1 MNKAQKSTSA
11 LPGRTMKDWSTKG
24 IKGYVMLMVEFL
36 RISPSYE
43 LARQIRSKGLDKKTQ
58 NKLITQLY
66 EPESKTLTAIDKQ
79 DVITG
84 FQAVLATYDQFGD
97 ISTQSFDAWW
107 QARGIYIYGT
117 PFSKPL
123 VKQITRIEKDED
135 FEPLFYNPY
144 EQYLTKIRSSEGNPT
159 ALILGLPLG
168 MPKADLLRQ
177 ISKLIDNAKVPLAT
191 KSARASKAL
200 AAKRLRSEPLF
211 IQLRILMA
219 KAQYPDM
226 QLWKVGLW
234 AKVSAKHA
242 KTLDLK
248 ESKKRFEDADSK
260 EHLAILTSR
269 AFKNAKQV
277 AENAARGSF
286 PSSKPVKLPNYDFDD
301 IYARLRA
308 HFKTLKPREVK

>member
-1 MNKAQKSTSA
+1 
-11 LPGRTMKDWSTKG
+11 MKDWSTKG

-43 LARQIRSKGLDKKTQ
+43 LARQIRTKGLDQKTQ
-58 NKLITQLY
+58 TKLINQLY
-66 EPESKTLTAIDKQ
+66 QADGQKLSAIDKQ
-79 DVITG
+79 AVINE
-84 FQAVLATYDQFGD
+84 FRSVLATYDEFGD
-97 ISTQSFDAWW
+97 ISTKSFDAWW
-107 QARGIYIYGT
+107 QTCGIYIYGT

-123 VKQITRIEKDED
+123 VKQISRIEKDEQ
-135 FEPLFYNPY
+135 FEPLFYKPY
-144 EQYLTKIRSSEGNPT
+144 EQYLTKIRAQEGNPPS
-159 ALILGLPLG
+159 LVLGVPLG

-177 ISKLIDNAKVPLAT
+177 ISKLIDNTKVPLTT

-200 AAKRLRSEPLF
+200 AAQRLRSEPLF

-248 ESKKRFEDADSK
+248 ESKKKFEDADSK

-269 AFKNAKQV
+269 AFKNAKKV

-286 PSSKPVKLPNYDFDD
+286 PSSKPVNLPHYDFED
-301 IYARLRA
+301 IYTRLRA
-308 HFKTLKPREVK
+308 HYKTLKPR

>member
-1 MNKAQKSTSA
+1 MYKPQITVST
-11 LPGRTMKDWSTKG
+11 LPGRTMQDWSTRG
-24 IKGYVMLMVEFL
+24 IKGYIMLMVEFL

-43 LARQIRSKGLDKKTQ
+43 LARQIRTKGLDKKTQ

-66 EPESKTLTAIDKQ
+66 EMDDKKLSAIEKQ
-79 DVITG
+79 TVISE
-84 FQAVLATYDQFGD
+84 FQSVLATYDEIGD
-97 ISTQSFDAWW
+97 ISTQSFDDWW

-117 PFSKPL
+117 PYNKPL
-123 VKQITRIEKDED
+123 VKQIARIEKDEA
-135 FEPLFYNPY
+135 FEPMFNKVY
-144 EQYLTKIRSSEGNPT
+144 EHYLSKTRAAEGNPIS
-159 ALILGLPLG
+159 LVLGVPLG
-168 MPKADLLRQ
+168 MPKAELLRQ
-177 ISKLIDNAKVPLAT
+177 ISNLIDSAKVPLLS
-191 KSARASKAL
+191 KSKRAGKAL

-248 ESKKRFEDADSK
+248 ESKKKFEDADSK

-269 AFKNAKQV
+269 AFKKAKQV
-277 AENAARGSF
+277 TENAARGSF
-286 PSSKPVKLPNYDFDD
+286 PSSKPVRLPNYDFEN
-301 IYARLRA
+301 IYSRLRT
-308 HFKTLKPREVK
+308 HYKTLKPR

>member
-1 MNKAQKSTSA
+1 MNNGQKSTNA
-11 LPGRTMKDWSTKG
+11 LPNKAMKDWSTRG
-24 IKGYVMLMVEFL
+24 IKGYIMLMVEFL

-43 LARQIRSKGLDKKTQ
+43 LARQIRTEGIDKKTQ
-58 NKLITQLY
+58 NRLIARLY
-66 EPESKTLTAIDKQ
+66 ETKDKKLSTIERQALINEFQSILT
-79 DVITG
+79 
-84 FQAVLATYDQFGD
+84 TYDEIGD
-97 ISTQSFDAWW
+97 ISTLTFDAWW

-117 PFSKPL
+117 PYSKPK
-123 VKQITRIEKDED
+123 VTQIARIEKDEA
-135 FEPLFYNPY
+135 FEPIFNKVYKN
-144 EQYLTKIRSSEGNPT
+144 YLTETRATEGSPIS
-159 ALILGLPLG
+159 LILGVPLG

-177 ISKLIDNAKVPLAT
+177 ISKIIDSAKVPLAS
-191 KSARASKAL
+191 KSKRAGKAL

-226 QLWKVGLW
+226 QLWKLGLW

-248 ESKKRFEDADSK
+248 ELKKRYEDADSK

-269 AFKNAKQV
+269 AFKKAKQV

-286 PSSKPVKLPNYDFDD
+286 PSSKPVRLPYYDFDD
-301 IYARLRA
+301 VYKRLRI
-308 HFKTLKPREVK
+308 HYKNLKERQC

>member
-24 IKGYVMLMVEFL
+24 IKGYIMLMVEFL

-43 LARQIRSKGLDKKTQ
+43 LARQIRSKGLNKKAQ

-66 EPESKTLTAIDKQ
+66 EAQGKTLSAIDKQ
-79 DVITG
+79 VVITE
-84 FQAVLATYDQFGD
+84 FQVVLATYDQFGD
-97 ISTQSFDAWW
+97 ISTQSFDDWW

-123 VKQITRIEKDED
+123 VKQIARIEKEED
-135 FEPLFYNPY
+135 FEPMFNKVY
-144 EQYLTKIRSSEGNPT
+144 EHYLTKTRAAEGNPIS
-159 ALILGLPLG
+159 LILGVPLG

-177 ISKLIDNAKVPLAT
+177 ISKLIDSSKVPLLS
-191 KSARASKAL
+191 KSKRASKAL

-248 ESKKRFEDADSK
+248 ESKKKFEDADSK

-301 IYARLRA
+301 IYDRLRM
-308 HFKTLKPREVK
+308 HYKTLKPR

>member
-1 MNKAQKSTSA
+1 
-11 LPGRTMKDWSTKG
+11 
-24 IKGYVMLMVEFL
+24 MVEFL

-43 LARQIRSKGLDKKTQ
+43 LARQIRTKGLDKKTQ
-58 NKLITQLY
+58 NKLITKLY
-66 EPESKTLTAIDKQ
+66 EPEGKTPSAIDKQ
-79 DVITG
+79 AVITE
-84 FQAVLATYDQFGD
+84 FQSVLATYDEIGD
-97 ISTQSFDAWW
+97 IATMTFDAWW
-107 QARGIYIYGT
+107 QVRGIYIYGT
-117 PFSKPL
+117 PYSKPL

-135 FEPLFYNPY
+135 FEPFFYKPY
-144 EQYLTKIRSSEGNPT
+144 EQYLTKIRSSESNPT
-159 ALILGLPLG
+159 SLILGLPLG

-177 ISKLIDNAKVPLAT
+177 ISKLIDNAKVPLVT

-248 ESKKRFEDADSK
+248 ESKKKFEDADSK

-286 PSSKPVKLPNYDFDD
+286 PSSKPVKLPNYDFED
-301 IYARLRA
+301 IYSRLRM
-308 HFKTLKPREVK
+308 HYKTLKPR

>member
-1 MNKAQKSTSA
+1 MNKAQKSTNT

-43 LARQIRSKGLDKKTQ
+43 LARQIRSKELDKKTQ
-58 NKLITQLY
+58 NKLITHLY
-66 EPESKTLTAIDKQ
+66 EAEGKTLSTIDKQ
-79 DVITG
+79 AVITE

-97 ISTQSFDAWW
+97 ISTQSFDDWW

-123 VKQITRIEKDED
+123 VRQIARIEKVEE
-135 FEPLFYNPY
+135 FEPMFNKVY
-144 EQYLTKIRSSEGNPT
+144 EHYLTKTRAAEGNPT

-177 ISKLIDNAKVPLAT
+177 ISKLIDSSKVPLLS
-191 KSARASKAL
+191 KSKRASRAL

-234 AKVSAKHA
+234 ARVSAKHA

-248 ESKKRFEDADSK
+248 ESKKKFEDADSK

-269 AFKNAKQV
+269 AFKKARQV

-286 PSSKPVKLPNYDFDD
+286 PSSKPVRLPNYDLDD
-301 IYARLRA
+301 IYKRLRL
-308 HFKTLKPREVK
+308 HYKTLKPR

>member
-1 MNKAQKSTSA
+1 
-11 LPGRTMKDWSTKG
+11 MKDWSTRG

-43 LARQIRSKGLDKKTQ
+43 LARLIRTQGLDKKTQ

-66 EPESKTLTAIDKQ
+66 EAEGKKLSASDKHA
-79 DVITG
+79 VIAE
-84 FQAVLATYDQFGD
+84 FQLVLATYDEFGD
-97 ISTQSFDAWW
+97 VATMTFDAWW

-117 PFSKPL
+117 PYSKPL
-123 VKQITRIEKDED
+123 VKQIARIEKNED
-135 FEPLFYNPY
+135 FEPLFYKPY
-144 EQYLTKIRSSEGNPT
+144 EHYLTKIRALEGNPT
-159 ALILGLPLG
+159 SLVLGVPLG

-191 KSARASKAL
+191 KSARAGKAL
-200 AAKRLRSEPLF
+200 TAKRLRSEPLF

-242 KTLDLK
+242 KTLNLK
-248 ESKKRFEDADSK
+248 EHKKKFEDADSK

-269 AFKNAKQV
+269 AFKKAKQV

-286 PSSKPVKLPNYDFDD
+286 PSSKPVRLPNYDFDD
-301 IYARLRA
+301 VYDRLRA
-308 HFKTLKPREVK
+308 HYKTLKPR

>member
-1 MNKAQKSTSA
+1 MNKPQQST

-24 IKGYVMLMVEFL
+24 IKGYIMMMVEFL

-43 LARQIRSKGLDKKTQ
+43 LARQIRTKGLDKKTQ

-66 EPESKTLTAIDKQ
+66 ETEGKTPSAIDKQ
-79 DVITG
+79 TLITE

-97 ISTQSFDAWW
+97 ISTQSFDDWW
-107 QARGIYIYGT
+107 QTRGIYIYGT

-123 VKQITRIEKDED
+123 VRQIARIEKDEV
-135 FEPLFYNPY
+135 FEPMFNKVY
-144 EQYLTKIRSSEGNPT
+144 EHYLTKTRAVEGNPT

-177 ISKLIDNAKVPLAT
+177 ISKLIDSSKVPLLS
-191 KSARASKAL
+191 KSKRASKAL

-248 ESKKRFEDADSK
+248 ESKKKFEDADSK

-286 PSSKPVKLPNYDFDD
+286 PTSKPVRLPNYDFDD
-301 IYARLRA
+301 IYTRLRA
-308 HFKTLKPREVK
+308 HYKTLKPR

>member
-1 MNKAQKSTSA
+1 
-11 LPGRTMKDWSTKG
+11 MKDWSTKG
-24 IKGYVMLMVEFL
+24 IKGYIMLMVEFL
-36 RISPSYE
+36 RVSPSYE
-43 LARQIRSKGLDKKTQ
+43 LARQIRTKGLDKKTQ

-66 EPESKTLTAIDKQ
+66 ETGVGKQ
-79 DVITG
+79 FASNKQVVISE
-84 FQAVLATYDQFGD
+84 FQSVLATYDEIGD
-97 ISTQSFDAWW
+97 ISTMTFDDWW

-135 FEPLFYNPY
+135 FELLFYKPY

-159 ALILGLPLG
+159 SLILGLPLG
-168 MPKADLLRQ
+168 MPKTDLLRQ
-177 ISKLIDNAKVPLAT
+177 ISKLIDHAKVPLVT

-200 AAKRLRSEPLF
+200 ASKRLRSEPLF

-248 ESKKRFEDADSK
+248 ESKKKFEDADSK

-269 AFKNAKQV
+269 AFKKAKQV

-286 PSSKPVKLPNYDFDD
+286 PSSKPVMLPNYDFDE
-301 IYARLRA
+301 IYTRLRA
-308 HFKTLKPREVK
+308 HYKTLKPR

>member
-1 MNKAQKSTSA
+1 MDKSQKSIST
-11 LPGRTMKDWSTKG
+11 LPGRTMKDWSTRG

-43 LARQIRSKGLDKKTQ
+43 LARQIRTKGLNLKTQ
-58 NKLITQLY
+58 TKLINQLY
-66 EPESKTLTAIDKQ
+66 KADGQKLSKIDKQ
-79 DVITG
+79 AVINE
-84 FQAVLATYDQFGD
+84 FRSVLATYDEFGD
-97 ISTQSFDAWW
+97 ISTKSFDEWW
-107 QARGIYIYGT
+107 QERGIYIYGT
-117 PFSKPL
+117 PYTKPL

-135 FEPLFYNPY
+135 FEPLFYKPY
-144 EQYLTKIRSSEGNPT
+144 EQYLTKIRAQEGSPPS
-159 ALILGLPLG
+159 LVLGVPLG

-200 AAKRLRSEPLF
+200 TAQRLRSEPLF

-234 AKVSAKHA
+234 SKVSAKHA

-248 ESKKRFEDADSK
+248 ESKKKFEDADSK

-269 AFKNAKQV
+269 AFKKAKQV

-286 PSSKPVKLPNYDFDD
+286 PSSKPVKLPHYDFED
-301 IYARLRA
+301 IYTRLKA
-308 HFKTLKPREVK
+308 HYKTLKPR

>member
-1 MNKAQKSTSA
+1 MNKTPKNNSF

-43 LARQIRSKGLDKKTQ
+43 LARQILNKNLDKKTQ

-66 EPESKTLTAIDKQ
+66 EAEGKTLSAIDKQ
-79 DVITG
+79 AVIAE
-84 FQAVLATYDQFGD
+84 FQTVLTTYDEFGD
-97 ISTQSFDAWW
+97 IATMTFDDWW

-123 VKQITRIEKDED
+123 VKQITRIDKDED
-135 FEPLFYNPY
+135 FEPLFYKPY
-144 EQYLTKIRSSEGNPT
+144 EQYLTKIRSSEGNHT
-159 ALILGLPLG
+159 SLILGLPLG

-177 ISKLIDNAKVPLAT
+177 VSKLIDNAKVPLAT

-248 ESKKRFEDADSK
+248 ESKKKFEDADSK

-286 PSSKPVKLPNYDFDD
+286 PSSKPVRLPHYDFED
-301 IYARLRA
+301 IYSRLRM
-308 HFKTLKPREVK
+308 HYKTLKPR

>member
-1 MNKAQKSTSA
+1 MNKSQKSAGA

-43 LARQIRSKGLDKKTQ
+43 LARQIRTKVIDKKIQ

-66 EPESKTLTAIDKQ
+66 EIQGKKLSAIDKSN
-79 DVITG
+79 VITE
-84 FQAVLATYDQFGD
+84 FQSVLATYDEVGD
-97 ISTQSFDAWW
+97 ISNQSFDTWW
-107 QARGIYIYGT
+107 QERGIFIYGT
-117 PFSKPL
+117 PFNKPQ
-123 VKQITRIEKDED
+123 VKQIARIDKEEE
-135 FEPLFYNPY
+135 FEPLFYKPY
-144 EQYLTKIRSSEGNPT
+144 EQYLTKVRASEGNPT
-159 ALILGLPLG
+159 SLVLGLPLG

-191 KSARASKAL
+191 KSARSSKAL
-200 AAKRLRSEPLF
+200 SAKRLRSEPLF
-211 IQLRILMA
+211 IQLRIMMA

-226 QLWKVGLW
+226 QLWKIGLW

-248 ESKKRFEDADSK
+248 ESKKKFEDADSK

-269 AFKNAKQV
+269 AFKKAKQV

-286 PSSKPVKLPNYDFDD
+286 PSSKTVRLPNYDFDD
-301 IYARLRA
+301 IYTRLRA
-308 HFKTLKPREVK
+308 HYKTLKPR

>member
-1 MNKAQKSTSA
+1 MNKSQKSVST
-11 LPGRTMKDWSTKG
+11 LPGRTMKDWSTRG
-24 IKGYVMLMVEFL
+24 IKGYIMLMVEFL

-43 LARQIRSKGLDKKTQ
+43 LARQIRYKGLDKKTQ
-58 NKLITQLY
+58 NQLITQLY
-66 EPESKTLTAIDKQ
+66 EAEGKTLSAIDKQ
-79 DVITG
+79 AVIAE
-84 FQAVLATYDQFGD
+84 FQSVLATYNEIGD
-97 ISTQSFDAWW
+97 IATMTFDDWW
-107 QARGIYIYGT
+107 QTRGIYIYGT

-135 FEPLFYNPY
+135 FEPLFYKPY
-144 EQYLTKIRSSEGNPT
+144 EQYLTKIRSLEGNPT
-159 ALILGLPLG
+159 SLILGLPLG
-168 MPKADLLRQ
+168 IPKADLLRQ

-248 ESKKRFEDADSK
+248 ESKKKFEDADSK

-286 PSSKPVKLPNYDFDD
+286 PSSKPVRLPHYDFED
-301 IYARLRA
+301 IYSRLRA
-308 HFKTLKPREVK
+308 HYKILKPR

>member
-1 MNKAQKSTSA
+1 MKNSQKSTST

-43 LARQIRSKGLDKKTQ
+43 LARQIRTKALDKKTQ

-66 EPESKTLTAIDKQ
+66 ETEGKTLPAIDKQ
-79 DVITG
+79 AVITE
-84 FQAVLATYDQFGD
+84 FQSVLATYDEIGD
-97 ISTQSFDAWW
+97 IATMTSDDWW
-107 QARGIYIYGT
+107 LARGIYIYGT

-123 VKQITRIEKDED
+123 VKQITRIEKDEA
-135 FEPLFYNPY
+135 FEPLFYKPY
-144 EQYLTKIRSSEGNPT
+144 EQYLTKIRSLEGNPT
-159 ALILGLPLG
+159 SLILGLPLG

-177 ISKLIDNAKVPLAT
+177 ISKMIDNAKVPLAA
-191 KSARASKAL
+191 KSARANKAL
-200 AAKRLRSEPLF
+200 TAKRLRSEPLF

-248 ESKKRFEDADSK
+248 EQKKKFEDADSK

-286 PSSKPVKLPNYDFDD
+286 PSSKPVRLPYYDFED
-301 IYARLRA
+301 IYKRLST
-308 HFKTLKPREVK
+308 HYKKLKPR

>member
-1 MNKAQKSTSA
+1 MNKIQKSSNA
-11 LPGRTMKDWSTKG
+11 LPGRTMKDWSTRG
-24 IKGYVMLMVEFL
+24 IKGYVILMVEFL

-43 LARQIRSKGLDKKTQ
+43 LARQIRTKGFDKKTQ
-58 NKLITQLY
+58 NKFITQLY
-66 EPESKTLTAIDKQ
+66 EVGDKKLTSTEKKVAIAE
-79 DVITG
+79 
-84 FQAVLATYDQFGD
+84 FQSVLATYDEVGD
-97 ISTQSFDAWW
+97 ISTLSFDAWW

-117 PFSKPL
+117 PYNKPT
-123 VKQITRIEKDED
+123 VKQITRVEAYGE
-135 FEPLFYNPY
+135 FEPLFYKPY
-144 EQYLTKIRSSEGNPT
+144 EQYLDKIRASEGNPT
-159 ALILGLPLG
+159 SLVLGVPLG
-168 MPKADLLRQ
+168 MPKAGLLRQ
-177 ISKLIDNAKVPLAT
+177 ISKLIDAAKVPLAR
-191 KSARASKAL
+191 KSARAGKAL

-248 ESKKRFEDADSK
+248 ESKKKFEDADSK

-269 AFKNAKQV
+269 AFKKAKQV

-286 PSSKPVKLPNYDFDD
+286 PSSKPVRLPNYDFED
-301 IYARLRA
+301 IYKRLRA
-308 HFKTLKPREVK
+308 HYKTLKPR

>member
-43 LARQIRSKGLDKKTQ
+43 LARQIRSQGLDKKTE

-66 EPESKTLTAIDKQ
+66 EAQGKTLSAIDKQ

-97 ISTQSFDAWW
+97 ISTQSFDDWW

-123 VKQITRIEKDED
+123 VKQIARIDKDED
-135 FEPLFYNPY
+135 FEPMFNKVY
-144 EQYLTKIRSSEGNPT
+144 EHYLTKTRAAEGNPIS
-159 ALILGLPLG
+159 LILGVPLG

-177 ISKLIDNAKVPLAT
+177 ISKLIDIAKVPLAT

-248 ESKKRFEDADSK
+248 ESKKKFEDADSK

-286 PSSKPVKLPNYDFDD
+286 PSSKPVKLPNYDFED
-301 IYARLRA
+301 IYSRLRM
-308 HFKTLKPREVK
+308 HYKTLKPR

>member
-1 MNKAQKSTSA
+1 
-11 LPGRTMKDWSTKG
+11 
-24 IKGYVMLMVEFL
+24 
-36 RISPSYE
+36 
-43 LARQIRSKGLDKKTQ
+43 
-58 NKLITQLY
+58 
-66 EPESKTLTAIDKQ
+66 
-79 DVITG
+79 
-84 FQAVLATYDQFGD
+84 
-97 ISTQSFDAWW
+97 
-107 QARGIYIYGT
+107 
-117 PFSKPL
+117 
-123 VKQITRIEKDED
+123 
-135 FEPLFYNPY
+135 
-144 EQYLTKIRSSEGNPT
+144 
-159 ALILGLPLG
+159 

-248 ESKKRFEDADSK
+248 ESKKKFEDADSK

-286 PSSKPVKLPNYDFDD
+286 PSSKPVKLPNYDFED
-301 IYARLRA
+301 IYTRLRMHYKA
-308 HFKTLKPREVK
+308 LKPR

>member
-24 IKGYVMLMVEFL
+24 IKGYIMLMVEFL

-66 EPESKTLTAIDKQ
+66 EAQGKTLSAIDKQ
-79 DVITG
+79 VVITE
-84 FQAVLATYDQFGD
+84 FQSVLATYDEIGD
-97 ISTQSFDAWW
+97 IATMTFDDWW
-107 QARGIYIYGT
+107 QVRGIYIYGT

-123 VKQITRIEKDED
+123 VKQITRIERDED
-135 FEPLFYNPY
+135 FEPLFYKPY
-144 EQYLTKIRSSEGNPT
+144 EQYLTQIRAAEGNPT
-159 ALILGLPLG
+159 SLILGLPLG

-219 KAQYPDM
+219 KAQYPNM

-248 ESKKRFEDADSK
+248 ESKRKFEDADSK

-286 PSSKPVKLPNYDFDD
+286 PSSKPVKLPNYDFED
-301 IYARLRA
+301 IYTRLRV
-308 HFKTLKPREVK
+308 HYKTLKPR

>member
-1 MNKAQKSTSA
+1 
-11 LPGRTMKDWSTKG
+11 
-24 IKGYVMLMVEFL
+24 MLMVEFL

-43 LARQIRSKGLDKKTQ
+43 LARQIRTKGLDKKTQ

-66 EPESKTLTAIDKQ
+66 EMDDKKLSAIEKQ
-79 DVITG
+79 TVISE
-84 FQAVLATYDQFGD
+84 FQSVLATYDEIGD
-97 ISTQSFDAWW
+97 ISTQSFDDWW

-117 PFSKPL
+117 PYNKPL
-123 VKQITRIEKDED
+123 VKQIARIEKDEA
-135 FEPLFYNPY
+135 FEPMFNKVY
-144 EQYLTKIRSSEGNPT
+144 EHYLSKTRAAEGNPIS
-159 ALILGLPLG
+159 LVLGVPLG
-168 MPKADLLRQ
+168 MPKAELLRQ
-177 ISKLIDNAKVPLAT
+177 ISNLIDSAKVPLLS
-191 KSARASKAL
+191 KSKRAGKAL

-248 ESKKRFEDADSK
+248 ESKKKFEDADSK

-269 AFKNAKQV
+269 AFKKAKQV
-277 AENAARGSF
+277 TENAARGSF
-286 PSSKPVKLPNYDFDD
+286 PSSKPVRLPNYDFEN
-301 IYARLRA
+301 IYSRLRT
-308 HFKTLKPREVK
+308 HYKTLKPR

>member
-1 MNKAQKSTSA
+1 MNKTQKSTGA
-11 LPGRTMKDWSTKG
+11 LPGRTMKDWSTRG

-66 EPESKTLTAIDKQ
+66 ELEGKKLSAIDKQ
-79 DVITG
+79 DVITE

-97 ISTQSFDAWW
+97 ISTQSFDDWW

-117 PFSKPL
+117 PYSKPL

-135 FEPLFYNPY
+135 FEPLFYKPY
-144 EQYLTKIRSSEGNPT
+144 EQYLTKIRAAEGNPT
-159 ALILGLPLG
+159 SLVLGLPLG

-248 ESKKRFEDADSK
+248 ESKKKFEDADSK

-269 AFKNAKQV
+269 AFKNAKHV

-286 PSSKPVKLPNYDFDD
+286 PSSKPVKLPHYDFEN
-301 IYARLRA
+301 IYTRLRV
-308 HFKTLKPREVK
+308 HYKTLKPR

>member
-1 MNKAQKSTSA
+1 MNKIQKSTGT

-24 IKGYVMLMVEFL
+24 IKGYIMLMVEFL

-66 EPESKTLTAIDKQ
+66 EAEGKKLSAIDKQ
-79 DVITG
+79 AVITE
-84 FQAVLATYDQFGD
+84 FQSVLATYDEIGD
-97 ISTQSFDAWW
+97 IATMTFDDWW

-117 PFSKPL
+117 PYSKPL

-135 FEPLFYNPY
+135 FEPLFYKPY
-144 EQYLTKIRSSEGNPT
+144 EQYLTQIRSSEGNPT
-159 ALILGLPLG
+159 SLILGLPLG

-177 ISKLIDNAKVPLAT
+177 ISKLIDQAKVPLAA
-191 KSARASKAL
+191 KSARANKAL
-200 AAKRLRSEPLF
+200 TAKRLRSEPLF
-211 IQLRILMA
+211 IQLRILMS

-248 ESKKRFEDADSK
+248 ESKKKFEDADSK

-269 AFKNAKQV
+269 AFKKAKQV

-286 PSSKPVKLPNYDFDD
+286 PSSKPVKLPHYDFED
-301 IYARLRA
+301 IYTRLRV
-308 HFKTLKPREVK
+308 HYKTLKPR

>member
-1 MNKAQKSTSA
+1 MNKPQKSTST

-24 IKGYVMLMVEFL
+24 IKGYIMLMVEFL

-66 EPESKTLTAIDKQ
+66 EAQGKTLSAIDKKA
-79 DVITG
+79 VITE
-84 FQAVLATYDQFGD
+84 FQSVLATYDEIGD
-97 ISTQSFDAWW
+97 IATMTFDDWW
-107 QARGIYIYGT
+107 QTRGIYIYGT

-135 FEPLFYNPY
+135 FEPLFYKPY

-159 ALILGLPLG
+159 SLILGLPLG
-168 MPKADLLRQ
+168 MPKADLLKQ
-177 ISKLIDNAKVPLAT
+177 VSKLIDNAKVPLAT

-277 AENAARGSF
+277 AENATRGSF
-286 PSSKPVKLPNYDFDD
+286 PSSKPVKLPNYNFED
-301 IYARLRA
+301 IYSRLRM
-308 HFKTLKPREVK
+308 HYKTLKPR

>member
-1 MNKAQKSTSA
+1 
-11 LPGRTMKDWSTKG
+11 
-24 IKGYVMLMVEFL
+24 MV
-36 RISPSYE
+36 P
-43 LARQIRSKGLDKKTQ
+43 Q
-58 NKLITQLY
+58 
-66 EPESKTLTAIDKQ
+66 
-79 DVITG
+79 
-84 FQAVLATYDQFGD
+84 
-97 ISTQSFDAWW
+97 STQITYREESQKFWELSHKNVISIEFNNPIHNGD
-107 QARGIYIYGT
+107 GIWDEEYQDDEVNT
-117 PFSKPL
+117 DD
-123 VKQITRIEKDED
+123 EKDED
-135 FEPLFYNPY
+135 FEPLFYKPY
-144 EQYLTKIRSSEGNPT
+144 EQYLTKIRAAEGNPT
-159 ALILGLPLG
+159 SLILGLPLG

-177 ISKLIDNAKVPLAT
+177 ISKLIDYAKVPLVT

-248 ESKKRFEDADSK
+248 ESKKKFEDADSK

-301 IYARLRA
+301 IYTRIRT
-308 HFKTLKPREVK
+308 HYKTLKPR

>member
-1 MNKAQKSTSA
+1 
-11 LPGRTMKDWSTKG
+11 
-24 IKGYVMLMVEFL
+24 MLMVEFL

-66 EPESKTLTAIDKQ
+66 ELEGKKLSAIDKQ
-79 DVITG
+79 DVITE

-97 ISTQSFDAWW
+97 ISTQSFDDWW

-117 PFSKPL
+117 PYSKPL

-135 FEPLFYNPY
+135 FEPLFYKPY
-144 EQYLTKIRSSEGNPT
+144 EQYLTKIRAAEGNPT
-159 ALILGLPLG
+159 SLVLGLPLG

-248 ESKKRFEDADSK
+248 ESKKKFEDADSK

-269 AFKNAKQV
+269 AFKNAKHV

-286 PSSKPVKLPNYDFDD
+286 PSSKPVKLPHYDFEN
-301 IYARLRA
+301 IYTRLRV
-308 HFKTLKPREVK
+308 HYKTLKPR

>member
-1 MNKAQKSTSA
+1 MNKAPKSTSA

-43 LARQIRSKGLDKKTQ
+43 LARQISSKGLDKKTQ
-58 NKLITQLY
+58 NKLITELY
-66 EPESKTLTAIDKQ
+66 ESEGKTLSAIDKQ
-79 DVITG
+79 AVITE
-84 FQAVLATYDQFGD
+84 FQSVLATYDEIGD
-97 ISTQSFDAWW
+97 IATMTFDDWW

-135 FEPLFYNPY
+135 FEPLFYKPY
-144 EQYLTKIRSSEGNPT
+144 EQYLTKIRAAEGNPT
-159 ALILGLPLG
+159 SLILGLPLG

-177 ISKLIDNAKVPLAT
+177 ISKLIDYAKVPLVT

-248 ESKKRFEDADSK
+248 ESKKKFEDAESK

-286 PSSKPVKLPNYDFDD
+286 PSSKPVKLPNYDFED
-301 IYARLRA
+301 IYSRLRM
-308 HFKTLKPREVK
+308 HYKTLKPR

>member
-1 MNKAQKSTSA
+1 
-11 LPGRTMKDWSTKG
+11 
-24 IKGYVMLMVEFL
+24 MLMVEFL

-43 LARQIRSKGLDKKTQ
+43 LARQIRTKELDKKAQT
-58 NKLITQLY
+58 KLITHLY
-66 EPESKTLTAIDKQ
+66 ETEGKKLAAIDKQ
-79 DVITG
+79 TVITE
-84 FQAVLATYDQFGD
+84 FQAVLATYDEIGD
-97 ISTQSFDAWW
+97 IATMTFDAWW

-123 VKQITRIEKDED
+123 VKQIARIEKDEA
-135 FEPLFYNPY
+135 FEPMFNKVY
-144 EQYLTKIRSSEGNPT
+144 EHYLTKTRSSEGNPT
-159 ALILGLPLG
+159 SLILGLPLG

-200 AAKRLRSEPLF
+200 SAKRLRSEPLF

-248 ESKKRFEDADSK
+248 ESKKKFEDADSK

-286 PSSKPVKLPNYDFDD
+286 PSSKPVRLPNYDFED
-301 IYARLRA
+301 IYSRLRM
-308 HFKTLKPREVK
+308 HYETLKPR

>member
-1 MNKAQKSTSA
+1 
-11 LPGRTMKDWSTKG
+11 MKDWSTKG

-43 LARQIRSKGLDKKTQ
+43 LARQIRNKSLDKKIQ
-58 NKLITQLY
+58 AKLITQLY
-66 EPESKTLTAIDKQ
+66 EGEGKKLSAIDKQ
-79 DVITG
+79 AVITE
-84 FQAVLATYDQFGD
+84 FQLVLATYDEIGD
-97 ISTQSFDAWW
+97 IATMTFDAWW

-135 FEPLFYNPY
+135 FEPLFYKPY

-159 ALILGLPLG
+159 SLILGLPLG

-200 AAKRLRSEPLF
+200 ASKRLRSEPLF

-248 ESKKRFEDADSK
+248 EQKKKFEDADSK

-286 PSSKPVKLPNYDFDD
+286 PSSKPVRLPNYDFED
-301 IYARLRA
+301 IYTRLRV
-308 HFKTLKPREVK
+308 HYKTLKPR

>member
-1 MNKAQKSTSA
+1 MNKLQKDPSA

-24 IKGYVMLMVEFL
+24 IQGYIMLMVEFL

-43 LARQIRSKGLDKKTQ
+43 LASKIRSKGLDKKTQ

-66 EPESKTLTAIDKQ
+66 QAEGTKLSAIDKQ
-79 DVITG
+79 AVITE
-84 FQAVLATYDQFGD
+84 FQSVLATYDEIGD
-97 ISTQSFDAWW
+97 IATMTFDAWW
-107 QARGIYIYGT
+107 QARGIHIYGT
-117 PFSKPL
+117 PYNKPL
-123 VKQITRIEKDED
+123 VKQIARIEKDEA
-135 FEPLFYNPY
+135 FEPLFYKPY
-144 EQYLTKIRSSEGNPT
+144 EQYLTKVRASEGNPT
-159 ALILGLPLG
+159 SLILGLPLG

-177 ISKLIDNAKVPLAT
+177 VSKLIDHAKVPLAT

-226 QLWKVGLW
+226 QLWKIGLW

-248 ESKKRFEDADSK
+248 ESKKKFEDADSK

-286 PSSKPVKLPNYDFDD
+286 PSSKAIRLPNYDFDD
-301 IYARLRA
+301 IYTRLRT
-308 HFKTLKPREVK
+308 HYKTLKPR

>member
-24 IKGYVMLMVEFL
+24 IKGYIMLMVEFL

-66 EPESKTLTAIDKQ
+66 EAQGKTLSAIDKQ
-79 DVITG
+79 VVITE
-84 FQAVLATYDQFGD
+84 FQSVLATYDEIGD
-97 ISTQSFDAWW
+97 IATMTFDDWW
-107 QARGIYIYGT
+107 QVRGIYIYGT

-123 VKQITRIEKDED
+123 VKQITRIERDED
-135 FEPLFYNPY
+135 FEPLFYKPY
-144 EQYLTKIRSSEGNPT
+144 EKYLTQIRAAEGNPT
-159 ALILGLPLG
+159 SLILGLPLG

-177 ISKLIDNAKVPLAT
+177 ISKLIDNAKVPLAN

-248 ESKKRFEDADSK
+248 ESKKKFEDADSK

-286 PSSKPVKLPNYDFDD
+286 PSSKPVKLPNYDFED
-301 IYARLRA
+301 IYTRLRV
-308 HFKTLKPREVK
+308 HYKTLKPR

>member
-1 MNKAQKSTSA
+1 MNKHQKSGKT
-11 LPGRTMKDWSTKG
+11 LPGRTMKDWPTRG
-24 IKGYVMLMVEFL
+24 IKGYIMLMVEFL

-43 LARQIRSKGLDKKTQ
+43 LARQIRSKRLNQKTQ

-66 EPESKTLTAIDKQ
+66 EAEGKKLSAIDKQ
-79 DVITG
+79 TVITE
-84 FQAVLATYDQFGD
+84 FQSVLATYDEIGD
-97 ISTQSFDAWW
+97 ISTMAFDDWW

-117 PFSKPL
+117 PYSKPL

-135 FEPLFYNPY
+135 FEPLFYKPY
-144 EQYLTKIRSSEGNPT
+144 EQYLTQIRSSEGNPT
-159 ALILGLPLG
+159 SLILGLPLG
-168 MPKADLLRQ
+168 IPKADLLRQ
-177 ISKLIDNAKVPLAT
+177 ISRLIDHAKVPLAA
-191 KSARASKAL
+191 KSARAGKAL

-248 ESKKRFEDADSK
+248 ESKKKFEDADSK

-269 AFKNAKQV
+269 TFKKARQV
-277 AENAARGSF
+277 AENAAHGSF
-286 PSSKPVKLPNYDFDD
+286 PSSKPVRLPHYDFED
-301 IYARLRA
+301 IYARLRT
-308 HFKTLKPREVK
+308 HYKTLKPRKIK